1 MCQCLALVR
10 AILKPCVALKRLSAL
25 LAIDHARLRPL
36 RRYLARTAAVAL
48 PRYSGNERV
57 VAVGVGARPTL
68 FFPFLLLLFDLSSKA
83 TFAPFC
89 KAGIAYG
96 TYNGLCSVT
105 HKHIAPADRA
115 CKNFHSVSWIF
126 TMRRNVALGGENS
139 FRGLCPMPKVRPAK
153 RHSCAF

>member
-10 AILKPCVALKRLSAL
+10 ALLKPCVALKRLSAL

-48 PRYSGNERV
+48 PRHRRNERV

-68 FFPFLLLLFDLSSKA
+68 FFPFLLLLFDLSS
-83 TFAPFC
+83 

-139 FRGLCPMPKVRPAK
+139 FRGLCPMLKVRPAK

>member
-1 MCQCLALVR
+1 MCQSLALVR
-10 AILKPCVALKRLSAL
+10 AILEPCVTLKRLSAL
-25 LAIDHARLRPL
+25 LAIDHAGLRPL
-36 RRYLARTAAVAL
+36 RRIFARMTAVAL
-48 PRYSGNERV
+48 PRYSRNERV
-57 VAVGVGARPTL
+57 VAVGIGARPEL
-68 FFPFLLLLFDLSSKA
+68 LFPFLLLLFDLSG
-83 TFAPFC
+83 

-96 TYNGLCSVT
+96 TYNGLRSVT

-139 FRGLCPMPKVRPAK
+139 FRGLCTMPKVRPAK